1 MMKKL
6 RTEKLVASLEKA
18 GRTTKK
24 AIWTDLAERMCK
36 KRRINT
42 VVNLDEIDVMAKKF
56 KGKTLVVP
64 GKVLARGQLT
74 EKVTVSAASVSAEAK
89 EKIEAVGKFVPLAE
103 LAENASKVKTNELI
117 ILG

>member
-6 RTEKLVASLEKA
+6 ETVKLVASLEKA

-24 AIWTDLAERMCK
+24 AVWTDLAERMCK

-42 VVNLDEIDVMAKKF
+42 TVNVDELELMAKKF

-64 GKVLARGQLT
+64 GKVLARGELT
-74 EKVTVSAASVSAEAK
+74 EKVTVSAASISAEAK
-89 EKIEAVGKFVPLAE
+89 AKIEVKGKFIPLIELAKSAEKI
-103 LAENASKVKTNELI
+103 KTNELI
-117 ILG
+117 IVG